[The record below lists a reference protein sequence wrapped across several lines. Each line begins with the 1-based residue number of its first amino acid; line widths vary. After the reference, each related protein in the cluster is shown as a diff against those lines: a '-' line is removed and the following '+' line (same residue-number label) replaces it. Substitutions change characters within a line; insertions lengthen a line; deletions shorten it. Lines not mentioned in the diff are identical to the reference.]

1 VKSPSWG
8 APVRVSGGVFIQ
20 AVEIKGDTC
29 LGAVRE
35 FGTADAAWD
44 FAQAVGNGAIV
55 NSLTCGRPYC
65 DGGQAVQKL
74 ERIRRRMGRPR
85 NGRAKASSL
94 PASTVESGS
103 GRARIAKGRRGSD
116 AVARV
121 TGRNQCSPLPLFW
134 AGSCMF
140 FPPDSNACRGFL
152 AQIVVR
158 LHPKLLCRSGNGRQ
172 VLCLQCDPCL
182 WLWNPACT
190 PCDVN
195 QM

>member
-1 VKSPSWG
+1 LEP
-8 APVRVSGGVFIQ
+8 
-20 AVEIKGDTC
+20 
-29 LGAVRE
+29 
-35 FGTADAAWD
+35 ADATWD

-74 ERIRRRMGRPR
+74 ERIRRRVGRPR
-85 NGRAKASSL
+85 NGRAKAPSL

-116 AVARV
+116 AMARV

-140 FPPDSNACRGFL
+140 FPPDSMHAVVFSRKSLCDCTQSCSVAAGTADRFFVCNAIPVCGCGTLRAPL
-152 AQIVVR
+152 AMSI
-158 LHPKLLCRSGNGRQ
+158 KSEK
-172 VLCLQCDPCL
+172 
-182 WLWNPACT
+182 
-190 PCDVN
+190 
-195 QM
+195 